1 MKGDETISRR
11 ILTSYQLMLDFFGM
25 RLENESTGLISR
37 SRNYEPLYKNLCS
50 TCLRPDLFLWS
61 RLPFLAGPCAFPCAL
76 RDTPLSRNFISFIRS
91 LRTPDDKPIANP
103 DVAL

>member
-1 MKGDETISRR
+1 
-11 ILTSYQLMLDFFGM
+11 MLDFFGM

-50 TCLRPDLFLWS
+50 TCLCLGLVLQSRPS
-61 RLPFLAGPCAFPCAL
+61 FLAGPRALPRTL
-76 RDTPLSRNFISFIRS
+76 RDTPLSRNLILFIRS
-91 LRTPDDKPIANP
+91 LRTPDDKPMTNP